1 MDSAAVGAACDLMLL
16 AGCFATLAGL
26 VIGLIIGYLKWG
38 CQTTLARDLE
48 TGLSREQVDDSAQ
61 KPLDWQHFIKS
72 EQEEWQR
79 LSSLD

>member
-26 VIGLIIGYLKWG
+26 VIGLIIGYVK
-38 CQTTLARDLE
+38 
-48 TGLSREQVDDSAQ
+48 
-61 KPLDWQHFIKS
+61 
-72 EQEEWQR
+72 WQR